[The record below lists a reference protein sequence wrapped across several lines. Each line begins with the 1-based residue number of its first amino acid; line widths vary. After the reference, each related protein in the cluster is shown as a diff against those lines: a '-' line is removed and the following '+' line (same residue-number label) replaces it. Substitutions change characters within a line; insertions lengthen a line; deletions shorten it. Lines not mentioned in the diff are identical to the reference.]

1 MKPVT
6 HLHFHSE
13 FSLQDSVIKIDMLP
27 KLIEEKNVKAIALTD
42 HGNVDGAVKFYQKTK
57 DIKSFDPLLGC
68 EFYVVDDYT
77 QKESKIRYHLT
88 TIAKNL
94 KGFQSIMKAL
104 TVANLEGF
112 YWRPRI
118 SWEYILEHME
128 HVVVMTA
135 CISGPFGY
143 PEKKRDL
150 LLADLYEKFGE
161 DFYLEAMLLEDYK
174 PQEKRNR
181 EILDFHQKYGIQMVF
196 TNDVHYPDRDDW
208 TAREIC
214 RAIAYHQKIDPEKYD
229 QLSED
234 QISSTYLKNYDE
246 MVESLKFFG
255 LENYEEKMVEVWDEI
270 VDKCKCDW
278 LQQMEVMVP
287 VAYDKAKANPG

>member
-13 FSLQDSVIKIDMLP
+13 FSIQDSVIKIDTLP
-27 KLIEEKNVKAIALTD
+27 KLINERKDKDGKMVPTNVRAIALTD
-42 HGNVDGAVKFYQKTK
+42 HGVVDGAIKFYQKMK
-57 DIKSFDPLLGC
+57 DVKLRDGTEFIPLLGC

-77 QKESKIRYHLT
+77 QRENKIRYHLT
-88 TIAKNL
+88 TIAKDL
-94 KGFQSIMKAL
+94 IGFQSIMKAL

-112 YWRPRI
+112 HIRPRI

-143 PEKKRDL
+143 PEKERDL

-181 EILDFHQKYGIQMVF
+181 EILDFHQKY
-196 TNDVHYPDRDDW
+196 
-208 TAREIC
+208 
-214 RAIAYHQKIDPEKYD
+214 
-229 QLSED
+229 
-234 QISSTYLKNYDE
+234 
-246 MVESLKFFG
+246 
-255 LENYEEKMVEVWDEI
+255 
-270 VDKCKCDW
+270 
-278 LQQMEVMVP
+278 
-287 VAYDKAKANPG
+287 